1 MQTISARLQA
11 LRAQMA
17 EADLAALIIPRA
29 DEYLGEYIPEHNE
42 RLRWVSGFTG
52 SAGVVIMLRDTAA
65 IFVDGRYT
73 VQVRQQVS
81 EKLFQILHLIDEP
94 HVEWL
99 AKQLEA
105 GDRVGYDA
113 RECGLFHWSRTSML
127 KSSIVKCREFPDGS
141 IKVPLEAG
149 LKPPFSFLK

>member
-29 DEYLGEYIPEHNE
+29 DEYLGEYIPEHND
-42 RLRWVSGFTG
+42 RLRWASGFTG
-52 SAGVVIMLRDTAA
+52 SAGVVIVLPDAAA

-81 EKLFQILHLIDEP
+81 EELFQILHLVDEP

-99 AKQLEA
+99 TRQLEA
-105 GDRVGYDA
+105 GD
-113 RECGLFHWSRTSML
+113 LSLIH
-127 KSSIVKCREFPDGS
+127 I
-141 IKVPLEAG
+141 
-149 LKPPFSFLK
+149 